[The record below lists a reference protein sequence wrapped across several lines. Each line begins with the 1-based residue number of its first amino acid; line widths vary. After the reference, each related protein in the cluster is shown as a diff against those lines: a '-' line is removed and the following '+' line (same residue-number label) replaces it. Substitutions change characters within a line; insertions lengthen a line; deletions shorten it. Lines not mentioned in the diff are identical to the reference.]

1 MLELLQIFV
10 DNIAPILI
18 IALAGFVI
26 GRQFD
31 IQPKPISTLI
41 YYLLSPSL
49 VFVLLYNS
57 DIDGGEFAA
66 LFGGTVLFQV
76 AMLTLAFG
84 VLRLQSVS
92 AVQRSNVMLS
102 AFCLNAGNFGLSLV
116 GFAFDEAVL
125 SRAAVVFIAN
135 VSLNYTLGIYVAS
148 NGRSSP
154 VQAFG
159 NVLKTPAV
167 YAVIAAFLLRTLQ
180 VEMPLVLLRPV
191 ERVADAAIPMML
203 ITLGLQLGAMTHLS
217 RLRLVFTG
225 VSLKLLVAPFVA
237 IAIAAILAL
246 TGDARTAFIIQASM
260 PTAVLTLIFS
270 IEFEL
275 DRDLALSLVLIS
287 TLLSP
292 LTLSVLILLL
302 R

>member
-135 VSLNYTLGIYVAS
+135 VSLNYTLGVYVAS